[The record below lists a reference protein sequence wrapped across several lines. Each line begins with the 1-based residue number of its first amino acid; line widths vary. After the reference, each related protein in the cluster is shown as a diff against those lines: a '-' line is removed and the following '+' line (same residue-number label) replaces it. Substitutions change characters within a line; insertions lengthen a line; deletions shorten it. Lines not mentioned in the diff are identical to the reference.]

1 MRRAFITTFIATAA
15 LAVSVSLAGA
25 QEFSPQPGGKNA
37 FSSKSGLILVR
48 DTRASMGGSG
58 GYNKGSCWKG
68 CFEEYNTCVDRMAK
82 DICVPQMK
90 SCLAVCD
97 SISGGN

>member
-1 MRRAFITTFIATAA
+1 MTKAYITAFIATSA
-15 LAVSVSLAGA
+15 LVASVSLAGA
-25 QEFSPQPGGKNA
+25 QDFTAIPAGKGA
-37 FSSKSGLILVR
+37 SSAKDNLILVR

-68 CFEEYNTCVDRMAK
+68 CFEEYNSCVDRMAK
-82 DICVPQMK
+82 DVCVPQMK